1 MVCYNKAMLGHD
13 KPLPEL
19 DGTQA
24 SAAHDRLEEILKRIR
39 LAGGKISRDEI
50 TPLYFDFN
58 NEVTE
63 IGETRVVE
71 FNFNSTDFQITSNV
85 KDMRVGGAGPR
96 KHLETLTRP
105 ILELKLKK
113 KPETSDQWLSVDID
127 DVF

>member
-1 MVCYNKAMLGHD
+1 MLGDD

-39 LAGGKISRDEI
+39 LAGGKITHDET

-71 FNFNSTDFQITSNV
+71 FTIAAMATDFQITSNV

-96 KHLETLTRP
+96 KHLEKLTRP

-113 KPETSDQWLSVDID
+113 KPETSDQWLSVDIE